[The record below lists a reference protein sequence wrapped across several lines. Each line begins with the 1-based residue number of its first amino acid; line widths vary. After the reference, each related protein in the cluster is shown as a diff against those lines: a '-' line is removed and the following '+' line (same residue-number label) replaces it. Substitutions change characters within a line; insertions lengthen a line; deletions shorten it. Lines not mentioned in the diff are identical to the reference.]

1 MAATGELYA
10 WIKQAKSGW
19 AQESVVA
26 PIVRDVVNI
35 LCKCEQARFLM
46 INPSTGRPYL
56 LSTTS
61 NVFGPYYGPVGS
73 WRVANILLKEPAYEY
88 LNINDYDSVYG
99 EAPYANTTEPI
110 TINGNWYYPY
120 PFCKF
125 DDALDN
131 ERPTGYFSRN
141 PGTVTNRFYMQAY
154 RAPTPVT
161 SSSVPLPIPDSYG
174 CHRLYVLPAC
184 LALIEAID
192 HGNYADGVA
201 YIEGTIKPLMWKV
214 LNKGAQGKRHRVTP
228 RPY

>member
-10 WIKQAKSGW
+10 WIKQSKSGW
-19 AQESVVA
+19 AQEPVVA

-46 INPSTGRPYL
+46 IDPTTGRPFL
-56 LSTTS
+56 LATT
-61 NVFGPYYGPVGS
+61 NNTFGPYQGPVGS
-73 WRVANILLKEPAYEY
+73 WRVANILLRDPARVNTSDYGITIDQEP
-88 LNINDYDSVYG
+88 LG
-99 EAPYANTTEPI
+99 NTTEPI

-125 DDALDN
+125 DDALDGA
-131 ERPTGYFSRN
+131 RPIGDFSRN
-141 PGTVTNRFYMQAY
+141 PGTTTTRFYMQAY
-154 RAPTPVT
+154 RAPTPVA
-161 SSSVPLPIPDSYG
+161 SSAVPLPIPDSYG

-192 HGNYADGVA
+192 HGNYADGVS

-214 LNKGAQGKRHRVTP
+214 LNKGAQGKRHRVNP

>member
-19 AQESVVA
+19 AQESVIA

-35 LCKCEQARFLM
+35 LCKCEQARFMM
-46 INPSTGRPYL
+46 IDPSTGRPYL
-56 LSTTS
+56 LSTTD
-61 NVFGPYYGPVGS
+61 NNFGPYQGPVGS
-73 WRVANILLKEPAYEY
+73 WRVTNILLKEPVYQY
-88 LNINDYDSVYG
+88 LLRNDYNTLFGEEPYG
-99 EAPYANTTEPI
+99 NSTEPI

-125 DDALDN
+125 DDALDGQ
-131 ERPTGYFSRN
+131 RPIGYFSRN
-141 PGTVTNRFYMQAY
+141 PGSSVNRFYMQAY

-174 CHRLYVLPAC
+174 CHRLYVFPAC
-184 LALIEAID
+184 LKLIEGID
-192 HGNYADGVA
+192 HGNVEDAVT

-214 LNKGAQGKRHRVTP
+214 LNKGAQGKRNRVTP